1 MNRHDQTNNG
11 AGIPASS
18 TRANDVREWLST
30 REIWT
35 TAQLNTI
42 GLDSRSINRV
52 VEERFLHRVER
63 GVYVRAPA
71 DDHLLLRALARNRP
85 SLVYSGPTAA
95 HLYGHGPMEWPA
107 QGRVA
112 KGTSTMG
119 NDLLTLSETRV
130 KAFRTIGDL
139 RVTTPAAT
147 AAAMPAMSDGQII
160 TFLAREYRGIG
171 GNDLLARDLAAMG
184 KTDRRRIGALA
195 RRAPAGA
202 ASSYERTLQEGLAAR
217 GIDAEL
223 NRRIGPYT
231 WDAVIADG
239 RTVVD
244 IDSWAFHAAQG
255 AHASDRTFIV
265 DRWKTNDAF
274 RRGWA
279 PLRYTDSCIMFAL
292 KAVLDQIAD
301 TVAFR
306 RAHRR
311 LRTPNELRS
320 DDQPVWDWHQSL

>member
-1 MNRHDQTNNG
+1 MDDAVIGR
-11 AGIPASS
+11 
-18 TRANDVREWLST
+18 REF
-30 REIWT
+30 WT
-35 TAQLNTI
+35 TAQLKELGVRQNAI
-42 GLDSRSINRV
+42 GSLVDAGTLFRID
-52 VEERFLHRVER
+52 R
-63 GVYVRAPA
+63 GVYASRQP
-71 DDHLLLRALARNRP
+71 DDLLTLRALSFARPN
-85 SLVYSGPTAA
+85 LVFDGRTAA
-95 HLYGHGPMEWPA
+95 HLYGWGPMTWPA
-107 QGRVA
+107 SGRV
-112 KGTSTMG
+112 GRNGSTHG
-119 NDLLTLSETRV
+119 GRLLQLRQSRV
-130 KAFRTIGDL
+130 EVFRTIGDL

-160 TFLAREYRGIG
+160 AFLAREYRGIG
-171 GNDLLARDLAAMG
+171 GNDLLERDLAAMG

-195 RRAPAGA
+195 RRAPTGA
-202 ASSYERTLQEGLAAR
+202 ASSYERTLREGLAAR

-239 RTVVD
+239 RTVID

-311 LRTPNELRS
+311 LRTPDELRS

>member
-71 DDHLLLRALARNRP
+71 DDRLLLRALARNRP

-112 KGTSTMG
+112 KGASTM
-119 NDLLTLSETRV
+119 
-130 KAFRTIGDL
+130 
-139 RVTTPAAT
+139 
-147 AAAMPAMSDGQII
+147 
-160 TFLAREYRGIG
+160 

-202 ASSYERTLQEGLAAR
+202 ASSYERTLQEGLAGR

-231 WDAVIADG
+231 WDAVIANG

>member
-1 MNRHDQTNNG
+1 M
-11 AGIPASS
+11 
-18 TRANDVREWLST
+18 
-30 REIWT
+30 
-35 TAQLNTI
+35 
-42 GLDSRSINRV
+42 
-52 VEERFLHRVER
+52 HRVER
-63 GVYVRAPA
+63 GVYVRTPA
-71 DDHLLLRALARNRP
+71 DDRLLLRALARNRP
-85 SLVYSGPTAA
+85 SLVYSDP
-95 HLYGHGPMEWPA
+95 
-107 QGRVA
+107 
-112 KGTSTMG
+112 
-119 NDLLTLSETRV
+119 
-130 KAFRTIGDL
+130 
-139 RVTTPAAT
+139 T

-160 TFLAREYRGIG
+160 AFLAREYRGIG

-184 KTDRRRIGALA
+184 KPTAAASGRWPGE
-195 RRAPAGA
+195 PPTGA
-202 ASSYERTLQEGLAAR
+202 ASSYERTLQEGLASR

-255 AHASDRTFIV
+255 AHASDRSFIV

-274 RRGWA
+274 RRRWA
-279 PLRYTDSCIMFAL
+279 PLRYTDSCILFAL
-292 KAVLDQIAD
+292 KAVLDQIKD

-311 LRTPNELRS
+311 LRTPDELRT

>member
-1 MNRHDQTNNG
+1 MRAKLT
-11 AGIPASS
+11 
-18 TRANDVREWLST
+18 TRK
-30 REIWT
+30 IWT
-35 TAQLNTI
+35 TAQLNAI

-52 VEERFLHRVER
+52 VEERSLHRVER
-63 GVYVRAPA
+63 GVYVRTPA
-71 DDHLLLRALARNRP
+71 DDRLLLRALARNRP
-85 SLVYSGPTAA
+85 SLEYSDP
-95 HLYGHGPMEWPA
+95 
-107 QGRVA
+107 
-112 KGTSTMG
+112 
-119 NDLLTLSETRV
+119 
-130 KAFRTIGDL
+130 
-139 RVTTPAAT
+139 T

-160 TFLAREYRGIG
+160 AFLAREYRGIG

-195 RRAPAGA
+195 RRAPTGA
-202 ASSYERTLQEGLAAR
+202 ASSYERTLQEGLASR
-217 GIDAEL
+217 GIAAEL

-255 AHASDRTFIV
+255 AHASDRSFIV

-274 RRGWA
+274 RRRWA
-279 PLRYTDSCIMFAL
+279 PLRYTDSCILFAL
-292 KAVLDQIAD
+292 KAVLDQITD

-311 LRTPNELRS
+311 LRTPDELRT